1 MFGLGALQKLPL
13 WAGLL
18 FAAGL
23 VGATF
28 LLRSG
33 LGVYAGDPPL
43 LILFVAP
50 ILVGA
55 YLGGGKTGLAAT
67 AAAGLSSNYF
77 LLESFRSLAI
87 VKPVHQVEWGFLWLI
102 GIAASLS
109 AEGLIRSIRQ
119 AQTGRGRMEA
129 ELAWSVS
136 LFPEENPFPVLRAG
150 RDGKLLYANR
160 AAEGILAQ
168 WQCSVGSKVPE
179 PVRQEL
185 TEALDGGNSREMEV
199 ICGDRFISL
208 AMVPIADRHYVN
220 FYGRDLT
227 ERKRAEEKLRESE
240 RLYRAIGESID
251 YGVWVCAADGRNI
264 YASES
269 FLKMVGITQQQCSDF
284 GWGEVLHP
292 DDSARTIAAWKQCVR
307 TGGTWDIEHRFRGAD
322 GQWHAVLA
330 RGVPVKNE
338 KGEVVC
344 WAGINLDISRLRR
357 AEQELHNA
365 HERLVAILDGISD
378 GFFSLDSQWRVTS
391 INEKGAQFIG
401 QSRETM
407 LGRVLWEVF
416 PEAIGSDFERA
427 YQRAMAE
434 RLTTTTESFYAPL
447 NAWFEARAYPS
458 GDGISVFFRD
468 VTDRKRFEQTLRES
482 QADLTWAQAVGQIG
496 SWRLDVQRN
505 ELSWSDENH
514 RIFGVPKGTPLTY
527 ETFLGMV
534 HPEDREFVDRRWA
547 AALRGEPYDIEHR
560 IVVGPALK
568 WVRERAELEF
578 DDRGRLRGAFGITQD
593 ITTRK
598 ESEQAIEKSMRR
610 FEFLA
615 WTAGELL
622 QAREPQKLL
631 DELCTRV
638 VELLDC
644 HVCLNF
650 LVDEQA
656 GRLRLNAY
664 AGISVAEARRIE
676 NLECEAALCSCLAR
690 GGRCMAAEHLPMA
703 PDESVERIKS
713 YGIKAYACHSLLG
726 VGEKLVGTLSFGARN
741 RDTFSEDDL
750 ALMKAVADQMAS
762 AMVRLQNERALR
774 DSEEALRKANAGLEE
789 TVGRRTG
796 ELEETVAMLKNE
808 ILERKKIQTQLHQLS
823 RVFMDAADPI
833 IIEDLSGKV
842 VEMNREAERSY
853 GYSRQELI
861 GGTITTLFT
870 PERHDRAMQM
880 RERCRAGEEIRN
892 WEGVRRAKNGRIIP
906 SLVTAFPLMDE
917 SSRVAYLATISKD
930 ISERKQ
936 MEAMLMES
944 QLHLKEL
951 SRKSLEALEAER
963 RTVAR
968 ELHDSIG
975 GNLAAIKFGLE
986 ETVERTAK
994 NESGNA
1000 ALLEAIVSH
1009 IAETIK
1015 ETRRISANLR
1025 PLMLDDL
1032 GMLATIEWYTRQIRQ
1047 SYGNIRLIRQ
1057 IDVQEHEIPE
1067 EFKIVFYRVLQEAVN
1082 NAVKHSRADT
1092 IHIRFRKREAHFEL
1106 EVEDNGSGFDLSEA
1120 FSRQDR
1126 LSGFGLKI
1134 MQERAEIC
1142 GGVLNIHTQP
1152 GEGTCVRVTLAV

>member
-28 LLRSG
+28 CLRAG
-33 LGVYAGDPPL
+33 LGLYAGDPPL
-43 LILFVAP
+43 LILFVVP

-87 VKPVHQVEWGFLWLI
+87 IEPVHQVEWGLLWLI

-119 AQTGRGRMEA
+119 EETGRGRTEA

-168 WQCSVGSKVPE
+168 WQCSVGSSVPE

-185 TEALDGGNSREMEV
+185 TEALKGGNSREME
-199 ICGDRFISL
+199 INCGDRFISL
-208 AMVPIADRHYVN
+208 VLVPIAGRHYVN

-227 ERKRAEEKLRESE
+227 DRKRAEEELRESE
-240 RLYRAIGESID
+240 RRYRAIGESID

-292 DDSARTIAAWKQCVR
+292 DDSERTIAAWKQCVR

-338 KGEVVC
+338 KGDVVC
-344 WAGINLDISRLRR
+344 WAGINLDISRLKR
-357 AEQELHNA
+357 AEQELQNA
-365 HERLVAILDGISD
+365 HERLVTILDGISD
-378 GFFSLDSQWRVTS
+378 GFFSLDSQWRVTA
-391 INEKGAQFIG
+391 INEKGAQLIG
-401 QSRETM
+401 QTRETM

-416 PEAIGSDFERA
+416 PEAIDSDFERA

-468 VTDRKRFEQTLRES
+468 VTDRKRFEQALRES

-505 ELSWSDENH
+505 ELLWSDENH

-527 ETFLGMV
+527 ETFLGIV
-534 HPEDREFVDRRWA
+534 HPEDREFVDRRWT

-560 IVVGPALK
+560 IVVGRTLK

-578 DDRGRLRGAFGITQD
+578 DDHGRLRGGFGITQD

-598 ESEQAIEKSMRR
+598 ESEQA
-610 FEFLA
+610 
-615 WTAGELL
+615 
-622 QAREPQKLL
+622 
-631 DELCTRV
+631 
-638 VELLDC
+638 
-644 HVCLNF
+644 
-650 LVDEQA
+650 
-656 GRLRLNAY
+656 
-664 AGISVAEARRIE
+664 
-676 NLECEAALCSCLAR
+676 
-690 GGRCMAAEHLPMA
+690 
-703 PDESVERIKS
+703 
-713 YGIKAYACHSLLG
+713 
-726 VGEKLVGTLSFGARN
+726 
-741 RDTFSEDDL
+741 
-750 ALMKAVADQMAS
+750 
-762 AMVRLQNERALR
+762 LR
-774 DSEEALRKANAGLEE
+774 DSEEALRKANSGLEE
-789 TVGRRTG
+789 KVRRRTG
-796 ELEETVAMLKNE
+796 ELEETVAMLKIE
-808 ILERKKIQTQLHQLS
+808 ILERNKIQTQLHQLS

-861 GGTITTLFT
+861 GSTITALFI
-870 PERHDRAMQM
+870 PERHDQAMQM

-892 WEGVRRAKNGRIIP
+892 WEGVRKAKNGRIIP
-906 SLVTAFPLMDE
+906 SLVTAFPLVDE
-917 SSRVAYLATISKD
+917 SSRVAYVATISKD

-975 GNLAAIKFGLE
+975 GSLAAIKFGLE
-986 ETVERTAK
+986 ETVERSAK

-1047 SYGNIRLIRQ
+1047 SYGHIRLIRQ

-1092 IHIRFRKREAHFEL
+1092 IHIRFRKRETHFEL
-1106 EVEDNGSGFDLSEA
+1106 EVEDNGSGFDLGEA

-1126 LSGFGLKI
+1126 LSGFGLKS

-1152 GEGTCVRVTLAV
+1152 GEGTCVKVTLAV